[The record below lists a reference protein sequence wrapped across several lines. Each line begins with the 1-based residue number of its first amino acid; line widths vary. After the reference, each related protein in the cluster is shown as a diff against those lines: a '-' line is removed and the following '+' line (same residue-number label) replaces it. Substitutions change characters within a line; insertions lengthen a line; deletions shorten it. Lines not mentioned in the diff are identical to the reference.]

1 MKRACVKLFIAAII
15 ALGCNHAAQAMTRS
29 AAADDSA
36 IGGYY
41 TSSVPDSAAL
51 LPNRSLKQHIEAMR
65 KAHLDAIEGVWKYP
79 DEMMTVA
86 IERFSAPALL

>member
-1 MKRACVKLFIAAII
+1 
-15 ALGCNHAAQAMTRS
+15 MTIY
-29 AAADDSA
+29 DNYIFDLD
-36 IGGYY
+36 G
-41 TSSVPDSAAL
+41 TLPDSTTL